1 MYSSEH
7 DIKKK
12 LLKRIIFLFN
22 LLLIVSCTSTTSNKS
37 IKIKERKYFSSSGF
51 ALIYNSDHFTQ
62 GVVKID
68 NEKLA
73 IMHSF
78 LKRNT
83 RVRIIN
89 PNNSKSI
96 ETKISKIAKYPKIFN
111 LVISEKIASILELDN
126 NNPYIEVYEIK
137 KNKKFVA
144 KESNMFEE
152 EKQVA
157 ESAPV
162 DEIKMDD
169 LSKDNTILK
178 KKKNK
183 RNNFILVISDFYYYD
198 SANKLKNELIKKTQS
213 KKINI
218 KKINDNK
225 YRLLVGPF
233 KNFNALK
240 TTYISLN
247 SLGFEDLNIIQE

>member
-1 MYSSEH
+1 MY
-7 DIKKK
+7 
-12 LLKRIIFLFN
+12 LLKKITLAFSLF
-22 LLLIVSCTSTTSNKS
+22 LIVSCTGTTNNKS

-51 ALIYNSDHFTQ
+51 ALVYNSWHYNQ
-62 GVVKID
+62 GVVNKKID
-68 NEKLA
+68 NDKLTV
-73 IMHSF
+73 MHSF

-83 RVRIIN
+83 HVMIIN

-96 ETKISKIAKYPKIFN
+96 ETKISKKAEYPKIFN

-144 KESNMFEE
+144 KESNIFDE
-152 EKQVA
+152 EKHVA

-162 DEIKMDD
+162 DEIKMDN
-169 LSKDNTILK
+169 LSKDKEVLK
-178 KKKNK
+178 KKRNNKNK
-183 RNNFILVISDFYYYD
+183 FILVISDFYYFD
-198 SANKLKNELIKKTQS
+198 SANKLKSELIKKTQS

-247 SLGFEDLNIIQE
+247 SLGFEDLNIIKE